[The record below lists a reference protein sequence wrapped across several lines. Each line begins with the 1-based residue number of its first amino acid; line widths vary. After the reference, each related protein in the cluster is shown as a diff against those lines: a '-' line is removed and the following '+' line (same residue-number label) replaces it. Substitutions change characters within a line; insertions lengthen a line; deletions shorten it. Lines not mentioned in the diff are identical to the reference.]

1 MQATEK
7 ILSDL
12 LEKKK
17 SQEGDLNRNRVDNIQ
32 NLSDSDKKVTQI
44 EEGETNGNAIGLDL
58 IKSTGP

>member
-17 SQEGDLNRNRVDNIQ
+17 SQEGDLNRNRLDNFQ